1 MAPRALIL
9 RAPGINRDED
19 AAAAIELAGGRP
31 ERVHINRVVEGA
43 TKLADYALLIIPGG
57 FSYGDHLGAGKLL
70 AVDLAHRLS
79 EALAAFVA
87 DGRPVI
93 GICNG
98 FQVLVKAGILP
109 GTGDWGLGT
118 GSRAGE
124 LASPQSPGAGDWRLG
139 IGSGAEESAAQF
151 PISNLQSPVATLT
164 DNASGQFECRWVQLA
179 ADPGSRCVFTQGIDR
194 PIEVPVA
201 HGEGRFVTR
210 DQAALQALRAGGQ
223 VALRYV
229 AAGGAAGYP
238 DNPNGSDDA
247 IAGVCNPAGNVLG
260 LMPHPE
266 DAILPQQHPRWT
278 REPWRA
284 EGDGLA
290 LFRNAVR
297 YAGTI

>member
-1 MAPRALIL
+1 MIRALIL

-19 AAAAIELAGGRP
+19 AAAAVELAGGCA
-31 ERVHINRVVEGA
+31 ERVHVNRVVAGGA
-43 TKLADYALLIIPGG
+43 RLADYGLLIIPGG

-70 AVDLAHRLS
+70 AVDLVHRLG
-79 EALAAFVA
+79 EQLAAFVA

-109 GTGDWGLGT
+109 GSTNDRRPTTDDQRPVDRKGD
-118 GSRAGE
+118 GS
-124 LASPQSPGAGDWRLG
+124 
-139 IGSGAEESAAQF
+139 SA
-151 PISNLQSPVATLT
+151 VATLA
-164 DNASGQFECRWVQLA
+164 DNESGRFECRWVRLA
-179 ADPGSRCVFTQGIDR
+179 ADPSSRCVFTRGIER

-201 HGEGRFVTR
+201 HGEGRFVAR
-210 DQAALQALRAGGQ
+210 DGSALDALRRGGQ

-229 AAGGAAGYP
+229 AADGGPAGYP

-266 DAILPQQHPRWT
+266 DAIVPQQHPRWT

-290 LFRNAVR
+290 IFRNALR
-297 YAGTI
+297 YAGSI

>member
-1 MAPRALIL
+1 MTPRALIL

-31 ERVHINRVVEGA
+31 DRVHINRVVEGA

-70 AVDLAHRLS
+70 AIDLAHRLA
-79 EALAAFVA
+79 ETLAAFVA

-98 FQVLVKAGILP
+98 FQVLVKAGVL
-109 GTGDWGLGT
+109 
-118 GSRAGE
+118 
-124 LASPQSPGAGDWRLG
+124 PGAGGWE
-139 IGSGAEESAAQF
+139 SGVTSQASGGRSSHS
-151 PISNLQSPVATLT
+151 PIATLT

-179 ADPGSRCVFTQGIDR
+179 ADPASRCVFTQGFER
-194 PIEVPVA
+194 LIEVPVA
-201 HGEGRFVTR
+201 HGEGRFVAR
-210 DQAALQALRAGGQ
+210 DQAALQALQASGQ

-229 AAGGAAGYP
+229 AAGGGTAIYP

-247 IAGVCNPAGNVLG
+247 IAGVCNAMGNVLG

-266 DAILPQQHPRWT
+266 DAILPHQHPRWT
-278 REPWRA
+278 REPVRA

-297 YAGTI
+297 YAMSI

>member
-1 MAPRALIL
+1 MTPRALIL

-43 TKLADYALLIIPGG
+43 TKIADYALLIIPGG

-70 AVDLAHRLS
+70 AVDLAHRLG

-109 GTGDWGLGT
+109 GSTTDDRPPT
-118 GSRAGE
+118 IE
-124 LASPQSPGAGDWRLG
+124 ESPGSVVGRP
-139 IGSGAEESAAQF
+139 S
-151 PISNLQSPVATLT
+151 SPSATLT
-164 DNASGQFECRWVQLA
+164 DNVSGQFECRWVQLA
-179 ADPGSRCVFTQGIDR
+179 ADPGSRCVFTQGFDR

-229 AAGGAAGYP
+229 AAGGGAIGYP

-297 YAGTI
+297 YAGSI